1 MDGTDNHVQ
10 KMKQINKLDLDT
22 VTNQNELTEA
32 IFLKQVDSE
41 LPSKISFPK
50 RKAKFLTLI
59 KEKRNY
65 LINFN

>member
-1 MDGTDNHVQ
+1 MTD
-10 KMKQINKLDLDT
+10 
-22 VTNQNELTEA
+22 QNELTEA

-65 LINFN
+65 SINFN